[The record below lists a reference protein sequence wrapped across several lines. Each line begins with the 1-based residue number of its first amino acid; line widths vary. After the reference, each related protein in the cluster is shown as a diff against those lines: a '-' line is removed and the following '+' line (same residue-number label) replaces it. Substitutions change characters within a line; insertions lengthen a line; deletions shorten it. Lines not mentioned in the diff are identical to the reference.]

1 MQCETRAQSPDEKK
15 AALPKLLH
23 YAKTQ
28 VDTAQK
34 QRYTE
39 YANAVTGK
47 IQSYA
52 DLYRTYISSDLAA
65 IQLDQQV
72 VAIALRSGEL
82 AEAVT
87 HLLYQGPYAQ
97 FQQGVKG
104 MDAGSLDQYAKGTVA
119 QVQSIQ
125 SLQISGD
132 SGGRRKRSQNLE
144 R

>member
-1 MQCETRAQSPDEKK
+1 M
-15 AALPKLLH
+15 
-23 YAKTQ
+23 
-28 VDTAQK
+28 
-34 QRYTE
+34 
-39 YANAVTGK
+39 
-47 IQSYA
+47 
-52 DLYRTYISSDLAA
+52 SSDLAA

-72 VAIALRSGEL
+72 VAAALRAGES

-132 SGGRRKRSQNLE
+132 SGGRRKRSQTLD